1 MKLYIKEDSYNDK
14 FIIAMCNHVV
24 DYWDMCSYGIP
35 INGKLEPVPTPEY
48 FDKHW
53 HLLSPEEFA
62 KYKGGICY
70 DNTMFGADYL
80 NESDIE
86 YKQYYL
92 YTDMP
97 NEDTHTFIVIPY
109 KDKFIYIEGA
119 FKYLAQKIDG
129 MKIFDT
135 EEQIFKFI
143 TKAMF
148 KVNDNIDLDSFNYY
162 VFEFTGYPPYGCNA
176 LEFTEYC
183 TKNNTVYEGTA
194 YNSFKKNR

>member
-1 MKLYIKEDSYNDK
+1 MIKLIIENDTYNDK
-14 FIIAMCNHVV
+14 FIIDICNYVIN
-24 DYWDMCSYGIP
+24 YWNICKYGIP
-35 INGKLEPVPTPEY
+35 VNGKLKSVPTPEY

-53 HLLSPEEFA
+53 HLLSPKEFL

-70 DNTMFGADYL
+70 DYTIFGANYL
-80 NESDIE
+80 NERNIN
-86 YKQYYL
+86 YNQYYL

-97 NEDTHTFIVIPY
+97 NEDTHTFITVPY
-109 KDKFIYIEGA
+109 RNKFIYIEGA
-119 FKYLAQKIDG
+119 FKYLADKING

-143 TKAMF
+143 TKYMF
-148 KVNDNIDLDSFNYY
+148 KANDNMKLNSFNYY
-162 VFEFTGYPPYGCNA
+162 VFKFIDRPPYGCNA

-194 YNSFKKNR
+194 YNSFKKL